1 MLTYPGIEV
10 IELISQK
17 YTEVLSSVNIT
28 MYDLVAWGAQAL
40 LLNGQ
45 IIRSLTLDNPKP
57 KKSRTGD
64 PYKKIPL
71 GLAGHP

>member
-1 MLTYPGIEV
+1 MDQECIV
-10 IELISQK
+10 C
-17 YTEVLSSVNIT
+17 TEVLSSVNIT

-64 PYKKIPL
+64 PYKEIPL